1 MTISKKWSFGGQK
14 WAIFGPKMSQKCPKL
29 FFIFINLKNWW
40 SMLSF
45 IHIGYW
51 KNREIPSIISKWA
64 KNAVLG
70 AKMGH
75 FWPKNESEVSETVS
89 YLSQR
94 WKLMK
99 YAKFQPY
106 WILKNREIP
115 SIISK
120 WAKNAV
126 LGQKISHFW
135 PQNESKVSKTVFIFI
150 CFKSWWSMP
159 SLIRIGY

>member
-1 MTISKKWSFGGQK
+1 MGLFW
-14 WAIFGPKMSQKCPKL
+14 PKYESEVSQTV
-29 FFIFINLKNWW
+29 FIFVSLKSWW
-40 SMLSF
+40 SMPSF

-120 WAKNAV
+120 WAKIAV
-126 LGQKISHFW
+126 LGAKMGHFW
-135 PQNESKVSKTVFIFI
+135 PRNESEVSKTAFIFVNLT
-150 CFKSWWSMP
+150 SWWSI
-159 SLIRIGY
+159 SSFIHFGY